1 MRTRVWTTI
10 NFDADG
16 MQSDFARVP
25 YSSDTSAYGW
35 IPIPMLCF
43 KGGGGPTALFT
54 AGTHGDEYEGQVALR
69 KLARELTS
77 TNLQGRVI
85 ILPALN
91 RPAVAAGHRNSP
103 LDGSNLNRVFPGM
116 PDGGPTAMIAHY
128 VATEL
133 FPRAD
138 LIIDLHSGGTSL
150 DYLPV
155 ALARRGRTEGEA
167 GKILCLLRSFGAPYA
182 ILTDGAGGGAGGTL
196 YGLAE
201 QQGIP
206 ALTTELGSGPT
217 ISEVG
222 LAIAESGVRR
232 VLRDYGIA
240 RDIVA
245 PEAPAVRL
253 ARSLGRT
260 STIYSPAEGLFE
272 PHVKPGDQVAV
283 GQKAGCIYRLDD
295 PLAQPLELAF
305 AAAGIVSFRRFPTLT
320 SIGDALFGLM
330 TEAD

>member
-1 MRTRVWTTI
+1 MWTTI

-25 YSSDTSAYGW
+25 YSSDISAYGW

-43 KGGGGPTALFT
+43 KCGGGPTALFT

-69 KLARELTS
+69 KLARELT
-77 TNLQGRVI
+77 TTDLQGRVI

-91 RPAVAAGHRNSP
+91 GPAVAAGHRNSP
-103 LDGSNLNRVFPGM
+103 LDGINLNRVFPGM

-155 ALARRGRTEGEA
+155 ALARPGRTEGEA
-167 GKILCLLRSFGAPYA
+167 GKVLRLLRSFGAPYG

-206 ALTTELGSGPT
+206 ALSTELGSGPT
-217 ISEVG
+217 ISEAG
-222 LAIAESGVRR
+222 LAIAESGLRR

-260 STIYSPAEGLFE
+260 GTIYSPAEGLFE
-272 PHVKPGDQVAV
+272 PQVKPGDQVAV

-295 PLAQPLELAF
+295 PLAHPLELTF
-305 AAAGIVSFRRFPTLT
+305 ATAGIVSFRRFPTLT

-330 TEAD
+330 AEAD